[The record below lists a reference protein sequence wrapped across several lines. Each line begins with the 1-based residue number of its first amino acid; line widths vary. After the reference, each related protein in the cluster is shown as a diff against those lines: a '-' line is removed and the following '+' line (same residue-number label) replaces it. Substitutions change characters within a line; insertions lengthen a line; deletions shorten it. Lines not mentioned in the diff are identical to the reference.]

1 MKKNFTLYTF
11 FICFLSLALLSN
23 SGGRANSSSGN
34 PGATGAPGDGN
45 TTCGSSGC
53 HNSGSFTVEQLIEL
67 INADGQVVEQYAPN
81 AEYTVR
87 VTNTSDG
94 NPSGYGFQMITLLES
109 DDSVYNAWGA
119 EGAGVRKVGGSNGI
133 DYAEHLNTSSSGVF
147 EIMWTAPPK
156 ESGGVV
162 FYTSGNAVNGNG
174 SPSGDGSVTTSV
186 TIAEELGASI
196 EDIRFANLEIFPN
209 PTVNISQVKSD
220 FLLKGTM
227 TITNL
232 LGKTVQTISINSEQL
247 EINLEGYQAG
257 VYLVNFIETNGK
269 SGFTRRLIKN

>member
-23 SGGRANSSSGN
+23 SGGRANASSGN

-81 AEYTVR
+81 TEYTVR

-94 NPSGYGFQMITLLES
+94 NPSAYGFQMVSLLES
-109 DDSVYNAWGA
+109 DDSAYNAWGT
-119 EGAGVRKVGGSNGI
+119 EGAGVRKVAGSNGI
-133 DYAEHLNTSSSGVF
+133 DYAEHMNPSTSGVF

-174 SPSGDGSVTTSV
+174 SPSGDGSVTNSV
-186 TIAEELGASI
+186 SIAEELGASI
-196 EDIRFANLEIFPN
+196 EDLRFANLEIFPN

-232 LGKTVQTISINSEQL
+232 LGKTIQRKAVNAEQF
-247 EINLEGYQAG
+247 EINLEGNQAG
-257 VYLVNFIETNGK
+257 VYLLNFRDENGGN
-269 SGFTRRLIKN
+269 GFTRRLIKN